1 MALISPSIL
10 SLEFFCK
17 NSIYLRVRLRERFV
31 NPQLLKRLAVYKIKE
46 HPCKYDICWWYSR
59 LRQVYTPVTDMLAS
73 RDYEGHLKDFSASNY
88 FSLSYS
94 YEILTLLSI
103 VLILFCN
110 LQCSIVIIY
119 GVRDG
124 VFCCAGKLRN
134 IIGPEFT
141 LADYNLPVLLADIY
155 ISLEAS

>member
-1 MALISPSIL
+1 MHLPASPGLHSSYGYACGL
-10 SLEFFCK
+10 GVM
-17 NSIYLRVRLRERFV
+17 R
-31 NPQLLKRLAVYKIKE
+31 
-46 HPCKYDICWWYSR
+46 
-59 LRQVYTPVTDMLAS
+59 
-73 RDYEGHLKDFSASNY
+73 GHLKDFSASNY